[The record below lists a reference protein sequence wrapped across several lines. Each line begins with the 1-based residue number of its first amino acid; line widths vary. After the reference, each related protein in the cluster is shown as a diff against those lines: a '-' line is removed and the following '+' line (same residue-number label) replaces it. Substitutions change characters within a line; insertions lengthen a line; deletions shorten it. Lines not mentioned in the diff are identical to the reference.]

1 MVLNRS
7 STKQSR
13 KGSVNP
19 TLHKLQ
25 SKETKGMLSH
35 AFEEIDVTLKL
46 TMNSDHKTKGYI
58 AVTDD
63 ER

>member
-25 SKETKGMLSH
+25 SEETKGMLSH

-63 ER
+63 EM